1 MIKLSIIIPVYNSS
15 KILEKLINEINSN
28 LYEAFKNDYEIIL
41 VNDFSN
47 DNSWEIIKK
56 ISKKFNFIKGIDLS
70 YNVGQHGA
78 IFVGLKNSVGDRIIV
93 MDDDLQHP
101 PQSLISIYEQLDL
114 FDACYTLYLKRKHVL
129 WKIFVSKLNNFFSSF
144 IFDKP
149 FKIYTSSMKGIRGDV
164 KDRFIDHNPRIPFI
178 DSLILKEAKNITNVK
193 VYHQERFEGKS
204 NYDVKKLFI
213 LWFDMIENY
222 HFYPLRFGSLI
233 GFISFCAVKL
243 FRIFNVKK
251 SFSFEIKEKTF
262 N

>member
-1 MIKLSIIIPVYNSS
+1 MRLSIIIPVYNSA
-15 KILEKLINEINSN
+15 KILKKLINEINSN
-28 LYEAFKNDYEIIL
+28 LSVKFDKDYEIIF
-41 VNDFSN
+41 VNDFSK

-56 ISKKFNFIKGIDLS
+56 ISREFNFVKGINLS

-78 IFVGLKNSVGDRIIV
+78 IFVGLKNSTGDRIII

-101 PQSLISIYEQLDL
+101 PQSLISIYEQLDK
-114 FDACYTLYLKRKHVL
+114 FDACYTLYIKRKHVF
-129 WKIFVSKLNNFFSSF
+129 WKIFLSTLNNFFSSF

-149 FKIYTSSMKGIRGDV
+149 FKIYTSSMKGVRGDV
-164 KDRFIDHNPRIPFI
+164 KDRFIDHNPKIPFI
-178 DSLILKEAKNITNVK
+178 DSLILKQAKSITNIK

-204 NYDVKKLFI
+204 NYDLRKLFI

-233 GFISFCAVKL
+233 GIISFCAVKI
-243 FRIFNVKK
+243 FRIFNEKK

-262 N
+262 

>member
-15 KILEKLINEINSN
+15 KILKKLINEINLN
-28 LYEAFKNDYEIIL
+28 LYETFKDDYEIIL
-41 VNDFSN
+41 INDFSN

-56 ISKKFNFIKGIDLS
+56 ISEKFNFIKGINLS

-78 IFVGLKNSVGDRIIV
+78 IFVGLKNSTGDRIII

-101 PQSLISIYEQLDL
+101 PQSLISIYEKLDL
-114 FDACYTLYLKRKHVL
+114 FDACYTLYIKRKHVN
-129 WKIFVSKLNNFFSSF
+129 WKIFVSIVNNFFSSF
-144 IFDKP
+144 IFNKP
-149 FKIYTSSMKGIRGDV
+149 FKIYTSSMKGIRGNVRDKFLV
-164 KDRFIDHNPRIPFI
+164 HNPKIPFI
-178 DSLILKEAKNITNVK
+178 DSLILKEAKNITNIK

-204 NYDVKKLFI
+204 NYDVRKLFI

-243 FRIFNVKK
+243 LRIFNTKK
-251 SFSFEIKEKTF
+251 NFSFKIKEKTF
-262 N
+262 

>member
-1 MIKLSIIIPVYNSS
+1 MVKLSIIIPVFNSS

-28 LYEAFKNDYEIIL
+28 LYEKFKKDYEIIL
-41 VNDFSN
+41 INDFSN

-56 ISKKFNFIKGIDLS
+56 ISEKFDFIKGINLS

-78 IFVGLKNSVGDRIIV
+78 IFVGLKNSIGDRIII

-101 PQSLISIYEQLDL
+101 PQSLMSIYEKLDS
-114 FDACYTLYLKRKHVL
+114 FDACYTLYIKRKHVN
-129 WKIFVSKLNNFFSSF
+129 WKIFVSIVNNFFSSF
-144 IFDKP
+144 IFNKP
-149 FKIYTSSMKGIRGDV
+149 FKIYTSSMKGIRGNVRDKFLV
-164 KDRFIDHNPRIPFI
+164 HNPKIPFI
-178 DSLILKEAKNITNVK
+178 DSLILKEAKNITNIK

-204 NYDVKKLFI
+204 NYDVRKLFI

-243 FRIFNVKK
+243 LRIFNTKK
-251 SFSFEIKEKTF
+251 NFSFKIKEKTF
-262 N
+262 

>member
-28 LYEAFKNDYEIIL
+28 LYETFKDDYEIIL
-41 VNDFSN
+41 INDFSN

-56 ISKKFNFIKGIDLS
+56 ISEKFNFIKGINLS

-78 IFVGLKNSVGDRIIV
+78 IFVGLKNSIGDRIII

-101 PQSLISIYEQLDL
+101 PQSLMSIYEKLDS
-114 FDACYTLYLKRKHVL
+114 FDACYTLYIKRKHVN
-129 WKIFVSKLNNFFSSF
+129 WKIFVSIVNNFFSSF
-144 IFDKP
+144 IFNKP
-149 FKIYTSSMKGIRGDV
+149 FKIYTSSMKGIRGNVRDKFLV
-164 KDRFIDHNPRIPFI
+164 HNPKIPFI
-178 DSLILKEAKNITNVK
+178 DSLILKEAKNITNIK

-204 NYDVKKLFI
+204 NYDVRKLFI

-243 FRIFNVKK
+243 LRIFNTKK
-251 SFSFEIKEKTF
+251 NFSFKIKEKTF
-262 N
+262 

>member
-15 KILEKLINEINSN
+15 KILNKLITEINSN
-28 LYEAFKNDYEIIL
+28 LSRRFENDYEIIL
-41 VNDFSN
+41 INDFSK
-47 DNSWEIIKK
+47 DDSWNIIKK
-56 ISKKFNFIKGIDLS
+56 ISKNYNFIKGIDLN

-78 IFVGLKNSVGDRIIV
+78 IFIGLKYSIGNKIII

-101 PQSLISIYEQLDL
+101 PQSLISIYDQLDL
-114 FDACYTLYLKRKHVL
+114 YDACYTLYIKRKHVY

-149 FKIYTSSMKGIRGDV
+149 FKIYTSSMKGMRGEV
-164 KDRFIDHNPRIPFI
+164 KDRFVGHNPKIPFI
-178 DSLILKEAKNITNVK
+178 DSLILREAKNITNIK
-193 VYHQERFEGKS
+193 VYHQKRFEGKS

-233 GFISFCAVKL
+233 GVISFCAVKL
-243 FRIFNVKK
+243 LRIFKKKK

>member
-28 LYEAFKNDYEIIL
+28 LYETFKDNYEIIL
-41 VNDFSN
+41 INDFSN
-47 DNSWEIIKK
+47 DNSWETIKK
-56 ISKKFNFIKGIDLS
+56 ISEKFNFIKGINLS

-78 IFVGLKNSVGDRIIV
+78 IFVGLKNSIGDRIII

-101 PQSLISIYEQLDL
+101 PQSLMSIYEKLDL
-114 FDACYTLYLKRKHVL
+114 FDACYTLYIKRKHVN
-129 WKIFVSKLNNFFSSF
+129 WKIFVSIVNNFFSSF
-144 IFDKP
+144 IFNKP
-149 FKIYTSSMKGIRGDV
+149 FKIYTSSMKGIRGNVRDKFLV
-164 KDRFIDHNPRIPFI
+164 HNPKIPFI
-178 DSLILKEAKNITNVK
+178 DSLILKEAKNITNIK

-204 NYDVKKLFI
+204 NYDVRKLFI

-243 FRIFNVKK
+243 LRIFNTKK
-251 SFSFEIKEKTF
+251 NFSFKIKEKTF
-262 N
+262 

>member
-15 KILEKLINEINSN
+15 KILKKLINEINLN
-28 LYEAFKNDYEIIL
+28 LYETFKDDYEIIL
-41 VNDFSN
+41 INDFSN

-56 ISKKFNFIKGIDLS
+56 ISEKFNFIKGINLS

-78 IFVGLKNSVGDRIIV
+78 IFVGLKNSTGDRIII

-101 PQSLISIYEQLDL
+101 PQSLMSIYEKLDL
-114 FDACYTLYLKRKHVL
+114 FDACYTLYIKRKHVN
-129 WKIFVSKLNNFFSSF
+129 WKIFVSIVNNFFSSF
-144 IFDKP
+144 IFNKP
-149 FKIYTSSMKGIRGDV
+149 FKIYTSSMKGIRGNVRDKFLV
-164 KDRFIDHNPRIPFI
+164 HNPKIPFI
-178 DSLILKEAKNITNVK
+178 DSLILKEAKNITNIK

-204 NYDVKKLFI
+204 NYDVRKLFI

-243 FRIFNVKK
+243 LRIFNTKK
-251 SFSFEIKEKTF
+251 IFHSK
-262 N
+262 

>member
-1 MIKLSIIIPVYNSS
+1 MKLSIIIPVYNSS
-15 KILEKLINEINSN
+15 KILEKLIYEINSN
-28 LYEAFKNDYEIIL
+28 LFDRFEKNYEIIL
-41 VNDFSN
+41 INDFSK
-47 DNSWEIIKK
+47 DNSWEKIKK
-56 ISKKFNFIKGIDLS
+56 ISKEFSFIKGIDLK

-78 IFVGLKNSVGDRIIV
+78 IFIGLKYSTGSKIII

-101 PQSLISIYEQLDL
+101 PQSLIDIYKQLDL
-114 FDACYTLYLKRKHVL
+114 YDACYTLYLKRKHVY
-129 WKIFVSKLNNFFSSF
+129 WKIIVSTVNNFFSSF

-149 FKIYTSSMKGIRGDV
+149 FKIYTSSLKGIRGDV
-164 KDRFIDHNPRIPFI
+164 KDRFIGYNPKIPFI
-178 DSLILKEAKNITNVK
+178 DSLILREAKKITNIK
-193 VYHQERFEGKS
+193 VYHQKRFEGKS
-204 NYDVKKLFI
+204 NYDVRKLFI